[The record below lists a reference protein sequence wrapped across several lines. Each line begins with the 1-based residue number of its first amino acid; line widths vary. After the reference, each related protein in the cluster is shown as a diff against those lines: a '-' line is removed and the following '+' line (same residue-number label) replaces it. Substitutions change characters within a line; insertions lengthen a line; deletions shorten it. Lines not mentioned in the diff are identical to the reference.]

1 MKHLK
6 QSPTDPEFVQNPYA
20 FYDMAREH
28 GDLIYWEDYKTV
40 CAVSF
45 PAVSGLLKD
54 RRFGR
59 EIPLEFAPPIAD
71 HTKAFYDLEAHSMLE
86 LEPPRH
92 TRLRSLV
99 LRAFTSRRIKSLEPE
114 ITQLALSLIDRFP
127 DGEFDLLKS
136 FCTPIPV
143 VVICRLLGVPE
154 ENAAQLLDWS
164 AKMVS
169 MYQARRS
176 REIEESAAQASS
188 EFSDYIRAHIQ
199 LKRQAPSDDLI
210 SELIRARDE
219 GDALSEEEL
228 ITTCILLLNAGH
240 EATVHTMG
248 NTVKLLLNLGIRDA
262 TPEIVE
268 EAIRYDPPLHSFTR
282 YAKEDVSVFGHDFKR
297 GDAVNCLLASANRD
311 PQAYENPNVFD
322 PTRKGPVNTSFGG
335 GIHFCVGAPLAR
347 LELVTALNVLF
358 ERCPKLALGEN
369 SEFANV
375 YHFHGLR
382 SLLVRT

>member
-6 QSPTDPEFVQNPYA
+6 QSPTDPEFVQNPYV
-20 FYDMAREH
+20 FYDKAREN

-45 PAVSGLLKD
+45 TAVSGLLKD

-59 EIPLEFAPPIAD
+59 EIPLEFAPPIVE

-114 ITQLALSLIDRFP
+114 ITQLAHSLIDRFP

-143 VVICRLLGVPE
+143 IVICRLLGVPE

-169 MYQARRS
+169 MYQARRT
-176 REIEESAAQASS
+176 REIEETAGQASS
-188 EFSDYIRAHIQ
+188 EFSNYIRAHIEV
-199 LKRQAPSDDLI
+199 KRKAPADDLI

-248 NTVKLLLNLGIRDA
+248 NSVNLLLPLGIREV

-268 EAIRYDPPLHSFTR
+268 EAIRFDPPLHSFTR
-282 YAKEDVSVFGHDFKR
+282 YAKEDVTVFGHDFKR
-297 GDAVNCLLASANRD
+297 GAAVNCLLASANRD
-311 PQAYENPNVFD
+311 PQVYENPNVFD
-322 PTRKGPVNTSFGG
+322 PERKGPVNTSFGG

-347 LELVTALNVLF
+347 LELVTALKVLF
-358 ERCPKLALGEN
+358 ERCPNLSLGDN
-369 SEFANV
+369 TEFANV

-382 SLLVRT
+382 SLMVRA